1 MSWQEII
8 LIVIVLGTV
17 VSGVLLLKQS
27 ATKFHLTDEQKAKVE
42 ARKKALEA
50 EESKDD

>member
-27 ATKFHLTDEQKAKVE
+27 ATKFHLTDEQKANVE